1 MQEKYWRYM
10 VQIKAWIFYL
20 DLYGENSY
28 KWEKRI
34 NVFSAIVSSTSI
46 AAWAIWQQLSFA
58 WSFIIAISQ
67 VLSAIK
73 GFLPYSR
80 RLKSI
85 VPFMEDLK
93 FLYNRME
100 YTWFKVASGE
110 MTEEEINEILYEFKD
125 EYTNIENKHLKDET
139 LLENEKFK
147 KKSDMKTDAYFE
159 NNF

>member
-10 VQIKAWIFYL
+10 VQIKAWVFYL

-34 NVFSAIVSSTSI
+34 NVFSAIASSTSI

-73 GFLPYSR
+73 TFLPYSR

-85 VPFMEDLK
+85 VPFMEDLN

-110 MTEEEINEILYEFKD
+110 MTEEEINEILYEFKN
-125 EYTNIENKHLKDET
+125 EYTNIENKHLKDEM